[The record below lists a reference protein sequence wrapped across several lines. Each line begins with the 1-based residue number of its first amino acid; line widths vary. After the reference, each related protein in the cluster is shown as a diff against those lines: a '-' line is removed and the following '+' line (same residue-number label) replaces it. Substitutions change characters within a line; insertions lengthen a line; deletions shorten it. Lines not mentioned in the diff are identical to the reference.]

1 MSNTTFNFNA
11 PIHIQMEYEVDGEAL
26 QEIMEKLCDLEDLM
40 CELIDMLYGDTD
52 LEDEDVGEDVPA
64 EDGSEKTC
72 APQEEGVPLVLCF
85 SEDLPDDFFPDETTA
100 LAYETLSRILNFK
113 SSKEAHHGR
122 A

>member
-40 CELIDMLYGDTD
+40 CELIDTLYGDTD
-52 LEDEDVGEDVPA
+52 LEDEEVGEDVPA
-64 EDGSEKTC
+64 EDGGEKIC

-85 SEDLPDDFFPDETTA
+85 AEDLPDDFFPDETTA
-100 LAYETLSRILNFK
+100 LAYETLSRVLNSKF
-113 SSKEAHHGR
+113 SKEAHHDR